1 MGSKN
6 AHLAIKFYAFSFQTI
21 PDSRETAN
29 DNNSKKKT
37 HTYTFKEIMTK
48 DGQINERAVIKVSM
62 FIALCKFVFS
72 IIKQYSTASWCK
84 VRAEP
89 LSRYIKRFE
98 TIVVDFVLA
107 KFLKEI
113 TSGKFPASP
122 MPILSLFLLSFST
135 YMSLCVNTIT
145 VTESVVI
152 FRIFELNK

>member
-1 MGSKN
+1 
-6 AHLAIKFYAFSFQTI
+6 
-21 PDSRETAN
+21 
-29 DNNSKKKT
+29 
-37 HTYTFKEIMTK
+37 MTK

>member
-1 MGSKN
+1 
-6 AHLAIKFYAFSFQTI
+6 
-21 PDSRETAN
+21 
-29 DNNSKKKT
+29 
-37 HTYTFKEIMTK
+37 MTK

-122 MPILSLFLLSFST
+122 MPFFSLSLPLIFFYLYVS
-135 YMSLCVNTIT
+135 MCQHNNTD
-145 VTESVVI
+145 
-152 FRIFELNK
+152 

>member
-1 MGSKN
+1 
-6 AHLAIKFYAFSFQTI
+6 
-21 PDSRETAN
+21 
-29 DNNSKKKT
+29 
-37 HTYTFKEIMTK
+37 MTK
-48 DGQINERAVIKVSM
+48 DGQINERAVIEVSM

-107 KFLKEI
+107 KLLKEI

-122 MPILSLFLLSFST
+122 MPFFSLFLLYFST
-135 YMSLCVNTIT
+135 YMSLCDNTTT